1 VNKITIEEFDRRLNG
16 LHEKWQTRY
25 DGNEKGSWTKYMIPS
40 VRTRCSLPLE
50 LDHYTTQFLTG
61 HGDFYGKLH
70 KFNLVRDPT
79 CECGRNP
86 ETVRHVL
93 RFCPRMIPARRKL
106 KKSASR
112 RRREMAA

>member
-1 VNKITIEEFDRRLNG
+1 MISSVN
-16 LHEKWQTRY
+16 TRY
-25 DGNEKGSWTKYMIPS
+25 
-40 VRTRCSLPLE
+40 SLLLE

-93 RFCPRMIPARRKL
+93 RFCPRTIAARRKL
-106 KKSASR
+106 KKVLSEEGERWPPEKGAFLKTKKNVR
-112 RRREMAA
+112 CLGCIR